1 LVENRDGNELMKIL
15 VTGTTGNIGSK
26 LVPRLLAE
34 GHEVTC
40 IARHPQQLARFNW
53 PKATIL
59 QADVLDLD
67 SIRKAM
73 PGIEVAYYLIHS
85 MAGGKRHFIERDE
98 KAAHNFGTA
107 ASEAGVKRII
117 YLGGLGQCEKSL
129 SPHLDSRQKV
139 GDILRLSGVPVT
151 EFRAPIVI
159 GSGSM
164 SFEMIRYITE
174 RMPILFT
181 PPWINTLCQP
191 IAIEN
196 ILEYLMSSLTEP
208 LSIGDIFE
216 IGGPDV
222 LTYREIML
230 GYAAA
235 RKLNRPLLTLPFL
248 TTSLLAFGADVI
260 TPLPTPYLQILIEGL
275 RSEVMVNDPSARQ
288 VFTTRLIPYTEA
300 IASSLIR
307 DGSGEVER
315 LWAGARQELQPGVD
329 HKDTEGMFIE
339 QRRTASPSSPA
350 AVYGVIE
357 KIGGKQGW
365 YYANWLWQLRGWL
378 DELVG
383 GVGMR
388 RGRSNLNGFDPGD
401 IVDGWRVEA
410 VQPGRLV
417 RLWFEMKSPGPA
429 WLQFEVQPRTGGG
442 SLLILTAFFEPHG
455 VAGLLYWYS
464 LYPFHLIIFKH
475 MSRAILELAEDKSHV

>member
-1 LVENRDGNELMKIL
+1 
-15 VTGTTGNIGSK
+15 
-26 LVPRLLAE
+26 
-34 GHEVTC
+34 
-40 IARHPQQLARFNW
+40 
-53 PKATIL
+53 
-59 QADVLDLD
+59 
-67 SIRKAM
+67 M

-85 MAGGKRHFIERDE
+85 MSGGKQDFIKHDE
-98 KAAHNFGTA
+98 NAALNFGTA
-107 ASEAGVKRII
+107 AREAGVQRII

-129 SPHLDSRQKV
+129 SPHLNSRQIV
-139 GDILRLSGVPVT
+139 GDILRRTGVPVT

-164 SFEMIRYITE
+164 SFEMIRYLTE
-174 RMPILFT
+174 RLPILFT

-196 ILEYLMSSLTEP
+196 ILEYLVNSLTEP
-208 LSIGDIFE
+208 LSIGSIFE

-222 LTYREIML
+222 LTYRDIML

-235 RKLNRPLLTLPFL
+235 RKLKRHLFTLPFL
-248 TTSLLAFGADVI
+248 TTSILAFGADVI

-275 RSEVMVNDPSARQ
+275 RSEVLVNDPTAQ
-288 VFTTRLIPYTEA
+288 ELFKTQLIPYA
-300 IASSLIR
+300 DAVGRSLMR
-307 DGSGEVER
+307 DGSGKAES
-315 LWAGARQELQPGVD
+315 LWAGARVELKPGVT
-329 HKDTEGMFIE
+329 HMDTEGMFIE
-339 QRRTASPSSPA
+339 QRRTASPSSPQ
-350 AVYGVIE
+350 AVYSVIE

-388 RGRSNLNGFDPGD
+388 RGRSYPNGFTPGD
-401 IVDGWRVEA
+401 FVDGWKVES
-410 VQPGRLV
+410 VQPGRLA
-417 RLWFEMKSPGPA
+417 RLWFEMKAPGPA
-429 WLQFEVQPRTGGG
+429 WLQFEVQPRAGGG

-464 LYPFHLIIFKH
+464 LYPFHLLIFKY
-475 MSRAILELAEDKSHV
+475 MSRAMIERAAAMSQL

>member
-1 LVENRDGNELMKIL
+1 MKIL
-15 VTGTTGNIGSK
+15 VTGTTGNIGSNLVPK
-26 LVPRLLAE
+26 LVAV
-34 GHEVTC
+34 GHQVTC
-40 IARHPQQLARFNW
+40 IARNPDQLNRFHWPQV
-53 PKATIL
+53 TIL
-59 QADVLDLD
+59 RADVLDLD
-67 SIRKAM
+67 SIRKTM
-73 PGIEVAYYLIHS
+73 PGIEAAYYLIHS
-85 MAGGKRHFIERDE
+85 MSGGKHKFIEHDE
-98 KAAHNFGTA
+98 KAAQNFGTA
-107 ASEAGVKRII
+107 AREAGVQRII
-117 YLGGLGQCEKSL
+117 YLGGLGQCDKSL

-164 SFEMIRYITE
+164 SFEMIRYLTE
-174 RMPILFT
+174 RLPILFT

-196 ILEYLMSSLTEP
+196 ILEYLINSLSEP
-208 LSIGDIFE
+208 LSIGNIYE

-235 RKLNRPLLTLPFL
+235 RKLKRSLLTLPFL
-248 TTSLLAFGADVI
+248 TTSLLALGADVI

-275 RSEVMVNDPSARQ
+275 RSEVMVNDPSARE
-288 VFTTRLIPYTEA
+288 VFTTKLIPYA
-300 IASSLIR
+300 DAVMHALSR
-307 DGSGEVER
+307 DGSGKVES
-315 LWAGARQELQPGVD
+315 LWAGARLELQPGAT
-329 HKDTEGMFIE
+329 HMDTEGMFIE
-339 QRRTASPSSPA
+339 QRRTASPANPQD
-350 AVYGVIE
+350 VYSVIE

-378 DELVG
+378 DELAG

-388 RGRSNLNGFDPGD
+388 RGRSNPDSFEPGD
-401 IVDGWRVEA
+401 IVDGWKVET

-417 RLWFEMKSPGPA
+417 RLWFELKAPGPA
-429 WLQFEVQPRTGGG
+429 WLQFEVQPRASGG

-464 LYPFHLIIFKH
+464 LYPFHLLIFKY
-475 MSRAILELAEDKSHV
+475 MSLAILERAEAMSQA